1 MYCVKELYIYEYVGK
16 QKWRASPGITCY
28 ARHIYWTLSQE
39 EISSLD
45 IIMILFITQIL
56 FSCYT

>member
-16 QKWRASPGITCY
+16 QEWRTSPGIACY
-28 ARHIYWTLSQE
+28 ARHIYWTLSQD